1 MKNKRSKSLYLL
13 LIFPAFSLTEDFS
26 CASLGTG
33 CPMTGCEEGVYTK
46 TVDVELAGERTPSLV
61 IDFGEQREKRKKSE
75 IDKLV

>member
-1 MKNKRSKSLYLL
+1 
-13 LIFPAFSLTEDFS
+13 
-26 CASLGTG
+26 
-33 CPMTGCEEGVYTK
+33 MTGCEEGVYTK